1 MKTSIKWI
9 ALFMLILLGTG
20 AFASIHVKSYHK
32 ANHTTSQVSLVPLK
46 HSRGF
51 ALMVDKNMPGNS
63 MVIIYDSD
71 GDGIFKHQ
79 LKSGLNNE
87 TKYLTTQLQDGQYT
101 VEVYS
106 KNHDVKTKFYIYN
119 NGSRRIEDIN

>member
-1 MKTSIKWI
+1 MKTSIKLV
-9 ALFMLILLGTG
+9 ALFLFMFLGTG

-32 ANHTTSQVSLVPLK
+32 ANNTTSQVSLVPLK

-51 ALMVDKNMPGNS
+51 ALMVDKSMPGNS
-63 MVIIYDSD
+63 MVIIYNSA

-87 TKYLTTQLQDGQYT
+87 TKYLTTELQDGQYT

-106 KNHDVKTKFYIYN
+106 KGHDVKTNFYIYN
-119 NGSRRIEDIN
+119 SGSRRIEDIN